1 MSDELKFNSAFQMI
15 QIKQDSTAARSNAQ
29 DAFNYTWNARNRS
42 ENVSKEL
49 LDITNRIWSNLND
62 EQPTPAMVRDLANK
76 VLEKNIQ
83 LEPDEITRL
92 ADRIKSIVGSLTDS
106 EKILADTKDDLQ
118 LARELEQRA
127 NRARETATEKQDLAG
142 KVILLL
148 NEAQKAQEKAQSA
161 IDKAEADVLKSQKDL
176 VDIADMTKAAQIQAN
191 NTTQSASALDNRL
204 KQLQMQSVRNEFV
217 LTSEISVEAKRVAEE
232 AQVIDGKTKKLS
244 EDYKRADE
252 SLYQRANKSKGD
264 IQRAKRLL
272 QRASE
277 LTADTSTKF
286 KDLDSMESV
295 YRDNERMLKD
305 LMRDVDALTTEMEK
319 YLLQIEEKSQLYR
332 QCSA

>member
-1 MSDELKFNSAFQMI
+1 MI

-29 DAFNYTWNARNRS
+29 DAFNYARDARNRS

-49 LDITNRIWSNLND
+49 LDVTNRIWSNQND
-62 EQPTPAMVRDLANK
+62 EQPTPAMVRDLADK

-106 EKILADTKDDLQ
+106 EKILADTRDDLQ
-118 LARELEQRA
+118 SARALEQRA
-127 NRARETATEKQDLAG
+127 NRAKEAAVEKQDLAS

-148 NEAQKAQEKAQSA
+148 NDAQGAQDKARSA

-176 VDIADMTKAAQIQAN
+176 ADIADVTKAAQIQAN
-191 NTTQSASALDNRL
+191 DTTQSVEALDARL
-204 KQLQMQSVRNEFV
+204 KQLQTQSVRNDFV
-217 LTSEISVEAKRVAEE
+217 LTKEISAEARKVAEE
-232 AQVIDGKTKKLS
+232 ARVIDDKTKKLS
-244 EDYKRADE
+244 EEYKRADE
-252 SLYQRANKSKGD
+252 SLHQRVDKSKGD

-286 KDLDSMESV
+286 KDLDGMESV
-295 YRDNERMLKD
+295 YRDNERLLKD

-319 YLLQIEEKSQLYR
+319 HSTEIEQKSQLYR

>member
-1 MSDELKFNSAFQMI
+1 MI

-29 DAFNYTWNARNRS
+29 DAFNYAWEARNRS
-42 ENVSKEL
+42 ANISKEI
-49 LDITNRIWSNLND
+49 LDVNNRIWSNLND

-118 LARELEQRA
+118 LVRELEQRA
-127 NRARETATEKQDLAG
+127 NRAKEAAVEKQDLAS

-148 NEAQKAQEKAQSA
+148 NDAQEAQEKAQTA

-176 VDIADMTKAAQIQAN
+176 ADIADVTKAAQIQVN
-191 NTTQSASALDNRL
+191 NTTQSVEALDTRL
-204 KQLQMQSVRNEFV
+204 KQLQTQSVRNDFV
-217 LTSEISVEAKRVAEE
+217 LTKEISVEAKKVAEE

-244 EDYKRADE
+244 EVYERANE
-252 SLYQRANKSKGD
+252 SLYQRANKSRSD
-264 IQRAKRLL
+264 IQRAKGLL

-286 KDLDSMESV
+286 KDLDGMESV
-295 YRDNERMLKD
+295 YRDNERLLKD
-305 LMRDVDALTTEMEK
+305 LMKDVDSLTMEMEK
-319 YLLQIEEKSQLYR
+319 HLEEIEKKSHLYR
-332 QCSA
+332 HCTG

>member
-1 MSDELKFNSAFQMI
+1 MI

-29 DAFNYTWNARNRS
+29 DAFNYAWDARNRS

-49 LDITNRIWSNLND
+49 LDATNRIWSNLND
-62 EQPTPAMVRDLANK
+62 EQSTPAMVRDLANK

-127 NRARETATEKQDLAG
+127 DRAKEVAIEKQDLAS

-148 NEAQKAQEKAQSA
+148 NDAQEAQEKAQNT

-176 VDIADMTKAAQIQAN
+176 VDIADVTKAAQIQAN
-191 NTTQSASALDNRL
+191 NTTQAVEALDGRL
-204 KQLQMQSVRNEFV
+204 KQLQTQSVRNDFV
-217 LTSEISVEAKRVAEE
+217 LTKEISVEAKKVAEE
-232 AQVIDGKTKKLS
+232 AQVIDDKTKKLS
-244 EDYKRADE
+244 EEYKRADE
-252 SLYQRANKSKGD
+252 SLHQRVNKSKGD

-286 KDLDSMESV
+286 KDLDGMDGV
-295 YRDNERMLKD
+295 YRDNERLLKD
-305 LMRDVDALTTEMEK
+305 LMKDVDALTMEMEK
-319 YLLQIEEKSQLYR
+319 HLAEIEKKSQLYR